1 MRKRW
6 EGGLSMN
13 KIQTLKAACRTL
25 GLTHTRETLE
35 TILHDAEKEG
45 SSYLD
50 FLVALT
56 DGEILYKQEKA
67 KNKRIKEAGFPYPK
81 YLKDFDLDFCQALTI
96 KQFRQLS
103 GLTWI
108 DGLYNLILSGPPGVG
123 KTHLAIGLGYQA
135 CEDGY
140 KVSYTTMK
148 SLIKVLRTEEID
160 RRAKAKVRR
169 IYSSNLLVIDEVG
182 YLPIS
187 ATEGNLFFQLIS
199 ELQEK
204 TSIIIT
210 TNKGF
215 EEWTE
220 FLGDA
225 ALATA
230 ILDRLSYQCDKI
242 QMNGKS
248 YRLENRKSF
257 LNDGTDRK

>member
-1 MRKRW
+1 
-6 EGGLSMN
+6 MN
-13 KIQTLKAACRTL
+13 KLQTVKAACRTL
-25 GLTHTRETLE
+25 GLIHTRDTLE

-50 FLVALT
+50 FLLSVT
-56 DGEILYKQEKA
+56 DSEILAKQEKA

-81 YLKDFDLDFCQALTI
+81 YLKDFDLDFCQAVSK
-96 KQFRQLS
+96 KQFKQLS
-103 GLTWI
+103 ELTWI
-108 DGLYNLILSGPPGVG
+108 DGLFNLILSGPPGVG
-123 KTHLAIGLGYQA
+123 KTHLSIALGYQA

-148 SLIKVLRTEEID
+148 SLIKALRTEEID
-160 RRAKAKVRR
+160 RKSKVKLRR
-169 IYSSNLLVIDEVG
+169 IYASNLLVIDEVG

-257 LNDGTDRK
+257 LDDTSDRK

>member
-1 MRKRW
+1 MDKQ
-6 EGGLSMN
+6 
-13 KIQTLKAACRTL
+13 QTLKAACRTL

-35 TILHDAEKEG
+35 KILHDAEKEG
-45 SSYLD
+45 TSYLD
-50 FLVALT
+50 FLLAVT

-81 YLKDFDLDFCQALTI
+81 YLKDFDLGFCQALS
-96 KQFRQLS
+96 KRQFRQL
-103 GLTWI
+103 GELTWI

-148 SLIKVLRTEEID
+148 SLIKALRTEEID
-160 RRAKAKVRR
+160 RRSQTKLRR
-169 IYSSNLLVIDEVG
+169 IRSSSLLVVDEVG

-187 ATEGNLFFQLIS
+187 TTEGNLFFALVS

-204 TSIIIT
+204 SSIVIT

-230 ILDRLSYQCDKI
+230 ILDRLSFRCDKI

-257 LNDGTDRK
+257 LDDAGEGK

>member
-1 MRKRW
+1 MDKQ
-6 EGGLSMN
+6 
-13 KIQTLKAACRTL
+13 QTLKAACRTL
-25 GLTHTRETLE
+25 GLIHTRDTLE
-35 TILHDAEKEG
+35 MILHDAEKEG
-45 SSYLD
+45 CSYLD
-50 FLVALT
+50 FLVSVT

-67 KNKRIKEAGFPYPK
+67 KSKRIKEAGFPYPR
-81 YLKDFDLDFCQALTI
+81 YLKDFDLTFCEALSI
-96 KQFRQLS
+96 RQFKQLS
-103 GLTWI
+103 ELTWI

-123 KTHLAIGLGYQA
+123 KTHLAIALGYQA

-160 RRAKAKVRR
+160 RRAKAKLKR

-182 YLPIS
+182 YLPIT

-199 ELQEK
+199 DLQEK
-204 TSIIIT
+204 TSVIIT

-230 ILDRLSYQCDKI
+230 ILDRLSFRCDKI
-242 QMNGKS
+242 RMNGKS

-257 LNDGTDRK
+257 LDGQEDRK

>member
-1 MRKRW
+1 MDKQ
-6 EGGLSMN
+6 
-13 KIQTLKAACRTL
+13 QTLKAACRTL
-25 GLTHTRETLE
+25 GLTHTRDSLE

-45 SSYLD
+45 TSYLD
-50 FLVALT
+50 FLLAVT

-81 YLKDFDLDFCQALTI
+81 YLKDFDLGFCQALS
-96 KQFRQLS
+96 KRQFRQL
-103 GLTWI
+103 GELTWI

-148 SLIKVLRTEEID
+148 SLIKALRTEEID
-160 RRAKAKVRR
+160 RRSQTKLRR
-169 IYSSNLLVIDEVG
+169 IRSSSLLVVDEVG

-187 ATEGNLFFQLIS
+187 TTEGNLFFALVS

-204 TSIIIT
+204 SSIVIT

-230 ILDRLSYQCDKI
+230 ILDRLSFRCDKI

-257 LNDGTDRK
+257 LDDAGEGR

>member
-1 MRKRW
+1 MDKQ
-6 EGGLSMN
+6 
-13 KIQTLKAACRTL
+13 QTLKAACRTL

-35 TILHDAEKEG
+35 KILHDAEKEG
-45 SSYLD
+45 WSYLD
-50 FLVALT
+50 FLVFVT
-56 DGEILYKQEKA
+56 DSEILFKQEKA
-67 KNKRIKEAGFPYPK
+67 KNLG
-81 YLKDFDLDFCQALTI
+81 FCQALS
-96 KQFRQLS
+96 KRQFKQLS
-103 GLTWI
+103 ELTWI

-123 KTHLAIGLGYQA
+123 KTHLAIALGYQA

-160 RRAKAKVRR
+160 RRARAKLKR
-169 IYSSNLLVIDEVG
+169 IYSSSLLIIDEVG
-182 YLPIS
+182 YLPIT

-204 TSIIIT
+204 TSIILT

-230 ILDRLSYQCDKI
+230 ILDRLSFQCDKI
-242 QMNGKS
+242 QMNGRS

-257 LNDGTDRK
+257 LDDATDRK

>member
-1 MRKRW
+1 MDKQ
-6 EGGLSMN
+6 
-13 KIQTLKAACRTL
+13 QTLKAACRTL
-25 GLTHTRETLE
+25 GLTHTRDSLE
-35 TILHDAEKEG
+35 MILHDAEEEG
-45 SSYLD
+45 LSYLD
-50 FLVALT
+50 FLLAVT

-81 YLKDFDLDFCQALTI
+81 CLKDFDLGFCQALS
-96 KQFRQLS
+96 KRQFRQL
-103 GLTWI
+103 GELTWI

-148 SLIKVLRTEEID
+148 SLIKALRTEEID
-160 RRAKAKVRR
+160 RRSQTKLKR
-169 IYSSNLLVIDEVG
+169 IRSSSLLIVDEVG

-187 ATEGNLFFQLIS
+187 TTEGNLFFDLVS

-204 TSIIIT
+204 ASIVIT

-230 ILDRLSYQCDKI
+230 ILDRLSFRCDKI

-257 LNDGTDRK
+257 LDDAGEGK

>member
-1 MRKRW
+1 MD
-6 EGGLSMN
+6 
-13 KIQTLKAACRTL
+13 KIQTLKTSARSL
-25 GLTHTRETLE
+25 GLIHTRDALEEVIHTAETE
-35 TILHDAEKEG
+35 QH
-45 SSYLD
+45 SYLD
-50 FLVALT
+50 FLTYVF
-56 DGEILYKQEKA
+56 DGEILYRQNKA
-67 KNKRIKEAGFPYPK
+67 RDKRIKEAGFPYPK
-81 YLKDFDLDFCQALTI
+81 YLKDFDLTFCKAI
-96 KQFRQLS
+96 SKKQFKQLTE
-103 GLTWI
+103 LTWI

-140 KVSYTTMK
+140 KVSYTTMQ

-160 RRAKAKVRR
+160 RHAGVKLRR
-169 IYSSNLLVIDEVG
+169 IRSSNLLIIDEVG

-199 ELQEK
+199 ELQER
-204 TSIIIT
+204 TSIVIT

-242 QMNGKS
+242 PMNGKS

-257 LNDGTDRK
+257 LNETGKDK